1 MVKPVDATLV
11 KSEVIGMDHTLH
23 RVDAGIGQY
32 GFQGMNHHRYSHQW
46 AVLLRQA
53 STGPMAATGCNQN
66 KRHR

>member
-1 MVKPVDATLV
+1 
-11 KSEVIGMDHTLH
+11 MDHTLH
-23 RVDAGIGQY
+23 RMDAGIGQY

-66 KRHR
+66 KRHS